1 MRAGFSCFQKGME
14 VTELSN
20 NNYSLDEFWGD
31 IAEVLQGLKIF
42 WVGKEWV
49 NGFGGLNKE
58 FQALAS
64 QNSRLIGCIT

>member
-1 MRAGFSCFQKGME
+1 MRAGFSCFQKGKE

-42 WVGKEWV
+42 WVGRERV
-49 NGFGGLNKE
+49 IGGIHKE

-64 QNSRLIGCIT
+64 QNSRVIGCIT